1 MAFVFMEGGNIAT
14 KERPR
19 RLRPM
24 RAIQFTL
31 HLCLQLDCKYNVP
44 RTTAILH
51 DNLFYV
57 ILRNLLLN
65 DSMRPLIKQI
75 EIFSLVATAYFNCK
89 FFSTY
94 TRSDKDVSSGFRP
107 AGAMNCARD
116 FSQSETEKYFDW
128 IIIII
133 IFISR
138 RFFVVAIQWIFI
150 A

>member
-44 RTTAILH
+44 RTTAILR
-51 DNLFYV
+51 DNLFFV

-75 EIFSLVATAYFNCK
+75 EIFFFN
-89 FFSTY
+89 
-94 TRSDKDVSSGFRP
+94 G
-107 AGAMNCARD
+107 
-116 FSQSETEKYFDW
+116 
-128 IIIII
+128 
-133 IFISR
+133 
-138 RFFVVAIQWIFI
+138 
-150 A
+150 